1 MEEEELITDSP
12 APTSLDWY
20 DFETKMRSVVLKL
33 LEPQLNK
40 SSEDRECIRKL
51 RLSHKKNKK
60 RIEELEFLLQKKS
73 SKSAIMDEINQRITN
88 VDVDRRL
95 GEGRLQTLVDKM

>member
-33 LEPQLNK
+33 LEP
-40 SSEDRECIRKL
+40 
-51 RLSHKKNKK
+51 
-60 RIEELEFLLQKKS
+60 
-73 SKSAIMDEINQRITN
+73 
-88 VDVDRRL
+88 
-95 GEGRLQTLVDKM
+95 